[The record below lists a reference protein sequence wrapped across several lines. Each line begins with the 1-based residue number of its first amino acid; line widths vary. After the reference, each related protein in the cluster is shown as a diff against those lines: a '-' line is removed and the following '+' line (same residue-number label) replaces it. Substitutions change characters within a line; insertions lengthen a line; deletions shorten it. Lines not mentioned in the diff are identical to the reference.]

1 MGRQARPGRRLNPVS
16 KPESPAGRFALELR
30 ALRADAGTPSF
41 RTLSALTVSLGEG
54 YSDTTLSNA
63 ASGRE
68 LPTLGVAVMFVRACA
83 AYARAHPEQAVGSA
97 EAWEEAALLEQ
108 WRQRWYEARNEQAAT
123 QQSPT
128 SVGADPE
135 PGYAT
140 TAFATG
146 TLPAEVTS
154 FVGRKTDLAA
164 VEERLA
170 HGGTVTLVGTGG
182 VGKTRLAL
190 HVARRVCD
198 RYRDGVG
205 LVELASV
212 TDPQAVVWTVG
223 AALRIP
229 DGSADASADTLAAAL
244 ADRELLL
251 LLDNCEHLVESCA
264 VLVETLR
271 RRAPAC
277 RSWPPADAR
286 WAVQGSS
293 SGRCTPCP
301 CLGPPPRWS
310 T

>member
-140 TAFATG
+140 TAFAT
-146 TLPAEVTS
+146 
-154 FVGRKTDLAA
+154 
-164 VEERLA
+164 
-170 HGGTVTLVGTGG
+170 
-182 VGKTRLAL
+182 
-190 HVARRVCD
+190 
-198 RYRDGVG
+198 
-205 LVELASV
+205 
-212 TDPQAVVWTVG
+212 
-223 AALRIP
+223 
-229 DGSADASADTLAAAL
+229 
-244 ADRELLL
+244 
-251 LLDNCEHLVESCA
+251 
-264 VLVETLR
+264 
-271 RRAPAC
+271 
-277 RSWPPADAR
+277 
-286 WAVQGSS
+286 
-293 SGRCTPCP
+293 
-301 CLGPPPRWS
+301 
-310 T
+310 

>member
-1 MGRQARPGRRLNPVS
+1 
-16 KPESPAGRFALELR
+16 
-30 ALRADAGTPSF
+30 
-41 RTLSALTVSLGEG
+41 
-54 YSDTTLSNA
+54 
-63 ASGRE
+63 
-68 LPTLGVAVMFVRACA
+68 MFVRACA

-271 RRAPAC
+271 RRAPGVQI
-277 RSWPPADAR
+277 RPPADAAGLCR
-286 WAVQGSS
+286 EQLWQVH
-293 SGRCTPCP
+293 PCP
-301 CLGPPPRWS
+301 CLGPPPAGAPDTVRVGRTAGGPGPAVVPASRW
-310 T
+310 TRTTTGR